1 MRVSRQLRIAGLCAL
16 CLIVGAPAVH
26 EAQAQGARARL
37 RSILSRQ
44 REVRGQ
50 LREIKQEQ
58 SEAATALSRARRQ
71 EQEARDAADS
81 ARSKLAKVR
90 TVLRQVKA
98 DLKQTEEDLTEHRGA
113 MSRRITALYQAGQ
126 PSYLEVVL
134 NATSFEDFTNRAE
147 FSRLIARQDQSL
159 LTTFVETQNKLRAQ
173 RAELEARERE
183 AAQLRTEAE
192 RQEAAAERHAAQAR
206 AVVAQLA
213 RDRAT
218 YEREMAGLEAAEE
231 ELAAIVAREGSRSGG
246 GGGGYVGTS
255 SGRYSLPVGGR
266 ITSRYGWRTHPVW
279 GGRRFHTGVDISA
292 PSGTPIRACDDGR
305 VIRAG
310 WMGATGLTVVID
322 HGDGWSTSYGHC
334 SRIYVSSGQTV
345 SAGQS
350 IGAVGSTGVSTGPHV
365 HWMVYRNGS
374 HVNPL
379 N

>member
-16 CLIVGAPAVH
+16 CLVVGAPALH
-26 EAQAQGARARL
+26 EAQAQGARSRL

-58 SEAATALSRARRQ
+58 SQAATALSRARRQ
-71 EQEARDAADS
+71 QQEARDAADA
-81 ARSKLAKVR
+81 ARSKLSKVR
-90 TVLRQVKA
+90 GILRDVKA
-98 DLKQTEEDLTEHRGA
+98 DLKQTEEDLAEHRGS

-147 FSRLIARQDQSL
+147 FSRLIARQDQTL
-159 LTTFVETQNKLRAQ
+159 LTTFVETQDKLCAQ

-183 AAQLRTEAE
+183 AAELRTEAE
-192 RQEAAAERHAAQAR
+192 RQERAAERHTAQAR
-206 AVVAQLA
+206 AIVSQLEK
-213 RDRAT
+213 DRAT

-231 ELAAIVAREGSRSGG
+231 ELAAIVRAQGSRSGG
-246 GGGGYVGTS
+246 GGGGYQGTS
-255 SGRYSLPVGGR
+255 SGRYSMPVGGR

-279 GGRRFHTGVDISA
+279 GGRRFHTGVDIAAS
-292 PSGTPIRACDDGR
+292 SGTSIKACDDGR

-334 SRIYVSSGQTV
+334 SRLYVSSGQVV

-350 IGAVGSTGVSTGPHV
+350 VGAVGSTGVSTGPHV

>member
-16 CLIVGAPAVH
+16 CLVVGAPVVH
-26 EAQAQGARARL
+26 EAHAHGARARL

-71 EQEARDAADS
+71 EQEARDAAES
-81 ARSKLAKVR
+81 ARNKLAKVR
-90 TVLRQVKA
+90 AVLRRVKT
-98 DLKQTEEDLTEHRGA
+98 DLKQTEEDLAEHREA

-159 LTTFVETQNKLRAQ
+159 LANLVETQNKLRAQ
-173 RAELEARERE
+173 RAELEVRERE
-183 AAQLRTEAE
+183 AAALRTEAE

-206 AVVAQLA
+206 AVVSQLA

-255 SGRYSLPVGGR
+255 SGRYSLPVSGR

-279 GGRRFHTGVDISA
+279 GGRRFHTGVDIAA

-345 SAGQS
+345 SAGQT
-350 IGAVGSTGVSTGPHV
+350 IAAVGNTGVSTGPHV